1 MIFAV
6 PLVYHPL
13 SKCHREIYK
22 CMSCQTKLI
31 LVQGFS
37 VGGKKS
43 IYTTDQW
50 GKFMSGT
57 CGPKIVNGSHTH
69 KRINNLDGFDLC
81 ACVHVCVCVC
91 VCV

>member
-37 VGGKKS
+37 VGGKKIH
-43 IYTTDQW
+43 IYYRSMGEIYVWHLWTQDSEWLAYAQKNKQLGW
-50 GKFMSGT
+50 
-57 CGPKIVNGSHTH
+57 I
-69 KRINNLDGFDLC
+69 
-81 ACVHVCVCVC
+81 
-91 VCV
+91 